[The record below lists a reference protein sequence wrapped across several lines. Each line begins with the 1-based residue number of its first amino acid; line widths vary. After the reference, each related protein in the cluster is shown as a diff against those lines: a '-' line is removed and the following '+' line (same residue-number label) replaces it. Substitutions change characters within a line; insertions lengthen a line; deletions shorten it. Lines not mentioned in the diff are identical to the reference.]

1 MKSLITKKVT
11 TMAVVICLIALG
23 SALVPRANADTW
35 DRLTKVTFS
44 GPVEIPGQVLPAGT
58 YWLKLLDSP
67 SNRNIVQIFNEDRNK
82 VYATILAIPDY
93 RLKPTDKTVIT
104 FDEREA
110 NSPPAVKAWF
120 YPGDTYGQEFVYPKV
135 RAVQL
140 AKIVHQ
146 PVPSMP
152 ANLEANT
159 KVPAKSVA
167 EPSAVALKKAPV
179 KAEQPT
185 GEEVEI
191 AEIFPVPPQL
201 LAQNTSPTQSGSQ
214 AAPAHKLPATA
225 SELPLVGLL
234 GLMLASAGVLL
245 RFGARRVS

>member
-1 MKSLITKKVT
+1 MKSPTTSVT
-11 TMAVVICLIALG
+11 TIAGVACLIALG
-23 SALVPRANADTW
+23 SALAPRANADTW

-44 GPVEIPGQVLPAGT
+44 GPVEIPCQVLPAGT

-120 YPGDTYGQEFVYPKV
+120 YPGDTYGQEFVYPKE
-135 RAVQL
+135 RAVRL
-140 AKIVHQ
+140 AGVVHQ

-152 ANLEANT
+152 SNLEADT
-159 KVPAKSVA
+159 KMSPKSA
-167 EPSAVALKKAPV
+167 NEPSVVALKKAPV

-191 AEIFPVPPQL
+191 TDIFPTPPQL
-201 LAQNTSPTQSGSQ
+201 LAQNTSPTQSSS
-214 AAPAHKLPATA
+214 PVHKLPATA

-234 GLMLASAGVLL
+234 GLVLASAGILL
-245 RFGARRVS
+245 RFAARRLS

>member
-1 MKSLITKKVT
+1 MKSLTTKSVT
-11 TMAVVICLIALG
+11 TIAVVVCLIALG
-23 SALVPRANADTW
+23 LALATRTNADTW

-82 VYATILAIPDY
+82 VHATILAIPDY

-135 RAVQL
+135 RAARL
-140 AKIVHQ
+140 AQVVHQ

-159 KVPAKSVA
+159 KMSAKSA
-167 EPSAVALKKAPV
+167 KEPSVVALKRAPV

-191 AEIFPVPPQL
+191 TEIFPTPPQL
-201 LAQNTSPTQSGSQ
+201 LAQNSP
-214 AAPAHKLPATA
+214 PAKSDSPAQPASKLPATA

-234 GLMLASAGVLL
+234 GLVLASAGVLL
-245 RFGARRVS
+245 RFAARRFN

>member
-1 MKSLITKKVT
+1 MKSLTTKSVT
-11 TMAVVICLIALG
+11 TIAVVVCLIALG
-23 SALVPRANADTW
+23 LALATRTNADSW

-82 VYATILAIPDY
+82 VHATILAIPDY
-93 RLKPTDKTVIT
+93 RLKPADKTVIT

-135 RAVQL
+135 RAVRL
-140 AKIVHQ
+140 AEIVHQ

-152 ANLEANT
+152 ANLEADT
-159 KVPAKSVA
+159 KIPAKSA
-167 EPSAVALKKAPV
+167 NDPSVVALKKAPV

-191 AEIFPVPPQL
+191 ADLFPVPPQL
-201 LAQNTSPTQSGSQ
+201 LAQNTSPTQSSS
-214 AAPAHKLPATA
+214 PAHKLPATA

-234 GLMLASAGVLL
+234 GLLLASAGVLL
-245 RFGARRVS
+245 RFAARRLS

>member
-1 MKSLITKKVT
+1 MKSLTTKSVT
-11 TMAVVICLIALG
+11 TIAVVVCLIALG
-23 SALVPRANADTW
+23 LALATRTNADTW

-82 VYATILAIPDY
+82 VHATILAIPDY
-93 RLKPTDKTVIT
+93 RLKPADKTVIT

-135 RAVQL
+135 RAVRL
-140 AKIVHQ
+140 AEIVHQ

-152 ANLEANT
+152 ANLEADT
-159 KVPAKSVA
+159 KIPAKSA
-167 EPSAVALKKAPV
+167 NDPSVVALKKAPV

-191 AEIFPVPPQL
+191 ADLFPVPPQL
-201 LAQNTSPTQSGSQ
+201 LAQNTSPTQSSS
-214 AAPAHKLPATA
+214 PAHKLPATA

-234 GLMLASAGVLL
+234 GLLLASAGVLL
-245 RFGARRVS
+245 RFAARRLS

>member
-1 MKSLITKKVT
+1 MKSLTKKSVT
-11 TMAVVICLIALG
+11 TIAVVVCLIALG
-23 SALVPRANADTW
+23 LALATRTNADTW

-82 VYATILAIPDY
+82 VHATILAIPDY
-93 RLKPTDKTVIT
+93 RLKPADKTVIT

-135 RAVQL
+135 RAVRL
-140 AKIVHQ
+140 AEIVHQ

-152 ANLEANT
+152 ANLEADT
-159 KVPAKSVA
+159 KIPAKSA
-167 EPSAVALKKAPV
+167 NDPSVVALKKAPV

-191 AEIFPVPPQL
+191 ADLFPVPPQL
-201 LAQNTSPTQSGSQ
+201 LAQNTSPTQSSS
-214 AAPAHKLPATA
+214 PAHKLPATA

-234 GLMLASAGVLL
+234 GLLLASAGVLL
-245 RFGARRVS
+245 RFAARRLS

>member
-1 MKSLITKKVT
+1 
-11 TMAVVICLIALG
+11 MA
-23 SALVPRANADTW
+23 PRTNADTW

-82 VYATILAIPDY
+82 VHATILAIPDY

-135 RAVQL
+135 RAVRL
-140 AKIVHQ
+140 AGVVHQ

-152 ANLEANT
+152 SNLEADT
-159 KVPAKSVA
+159 KIPAKSANDRSV
-167 EPSAVALKKAPV
+167 VALKRAPV

-191 AEIFPVPPQL
+191 TEIFPTPPQL
-201 LAQNTSPTQSGSQ
+201 LAQNSP
-214 AAPAHKLPATA
+214 PARSDSPAQPASKLPATA

-234 GLMLASAGVLL
+234 GLVLASAGVLL
-245 RFGARRVS
+245 RFAARRLN

>member
-1 MKSLITKKVT
+1 MKSLTTKSVT
-11 TMAVVICLIALG
+11 TIAVGVCLIALG
-23 SALVPRANADTW
+23 SALAPQANADTW

-82 VYATILAIPDY
+82 VHATILAIPDY

-120 YPGDTYGQEFVYPKV
+120 YPGDTYGQEFVYPKE
-135 RAVQL
+135 RAVRL
-140 AKIVHQ
+140 AGVVHQ

-152 ANLEANT
+152 SNLEADT
-159 KVPAKSVA
+159 KMSPKSA
-167 EPSAVALKKAPV
+167 SEPSVVALKKAPV

-191 AEIFPVPPQL
+191 TDIFPTPPQL
-201 LAQNTSPTQSGSQ
+201 LAQNTSPTQSSS
-214 AAPAHKLPATA
+214 PAHKLPATA

-234 GLMLASAGVLL
+234 GLVLASAGVLL
-245 RFGARRVS
+245 RFAAKRLS

>member
-1 MKSLITKKVT
+1 MKSPTTSVT
-11 TMAVVICLIALG
+11 TIAGVACLIALG
-23 SALVPRANADTW
+23 SALAPRANADTW

-58 YWLKLLDSP
+58 YWFKLLDSP

-82 VYATILAIPDY
+82 VHATILAIPDY

-135 RAVQL
+135 RAVGL
-140 AKIVHQ
+140 AGVVHQ

-152 ANLEANT
+152 SSLEADT
-159 KVPAKSVA
+159 KIPAKSA
-167 EPSAVALKKAPV
+167 NEPSVMALKRAPV

-191 AEIFPVPPQL
+191 TEIFPTPPQL
-201 LAQNTSPTQSGSQ
+201 LAQNSP
-214 AAPAHKLPATA
+214 PAKSDSPAQPASKLPATA

-234 GLMLASAGVLL
+234 GLVLASAGVLL
-245 RFGARRVS
+245 RFAARRLN